1 MPILLDHITEVDK
14 IKDKIE
20 RESEEILKV
29 INLSELLELNRDEKI
44 NYLKEILYDYWENQE
59 SRIQSIIDLGE
70 EISKDLIRAI

>member
-59 SRIQSIIDLGE
+59 SRIQSIIELGE
-70 EISKDLIRAI
+70 ERAKDLIRAI